1 MTGGAGE
8 RVALDEYR
16 TEEKRKELFRILR
29 DAKENHSLMSASIV
43 VSTLTHLNMA
53 SFLWDI
59 GKQNILCKQN
69 SPRCD
74 DAKRGVTSGAILF
87 AQRNFIEK

>member
-43 VSTLTHLNMA
+43 VSILTHLNMA

-59 GKQNILCKQN
+59 GKQN

-74 DAKRGVTSGAILF
+74 AAKHSVSSRAILF
-87 AQRNFIEK
+87 AQRNFIEKLSKN